1 MPPDPYYDQKEDQ
14 QAAAELT
21 AQEERLVKR
30 LMNADLEEY
39 QAMNV
44 VGLFL
49 NDEFLDDVAEYRKL
63 FKAVTDL

>member
-1 MPPDPYYDQKEDQ
+1 MLPDPLYDQEDQ